1 MYLANAVETQ
11 DVGVIN
17 VEKLPYLGK
26 GRGVLPRLFKLRF
39 IGLFAAEGGLGPLV
53 LRGLA
58 KIGAFVP
65 IFDWGSFY
73 FELPQS

>member
-1 MYLANAVETQ
+1 MKSAKCKMQSV
-11 DVGVIN
+11 
-17 VEKLPYLGK
+17 KHPLPK
-26 GRGVLPRLFKLRF
+26 QARGVAVCMGNVKLEF
-39 IGLFAAEGGLGPLV
+39 MGLFAAAGGLGPLV

>member
-1 MYLANAVETQ
+1 MPRPTRSGHLSAVK
-11 DVGVIN
+11 GG
-17 VEKLPYLGK
+17 KLES
-26 GRGVLPRLFKLRF
+26 
-39 IGLFAAEGGLGPLV
+39 IGLFAAAGGLGPLV

-73 FELPQS
+73 FKLPQS

>member
-1 MYLANAVETQ
+1 MFPKQTGCATRTLF
-11 DVGVIN
+11 
-17 VEKLPYLGK
+17 LLGK
-26 GRGVLPRLFKLRF
+26 KLQF

-65 IFDWGSFY
+65 IFDWGSFL
-73 FELPQS
+73 FTPSVRIAEHRQF

>member
-1 MYLANAVETQ
+1 M
-11 DVGVIN
+11 GKI
-17 VEKLPYLGK
+17 KLE
-26 GRGVLPRLFKLRF
+26 FM
-39 IGLFAAEGGLGPLV
+39 GLFAAEGGLGPLV